1 MSRNNLLGFFEV
13 MELEFLFLVVSLR
26 LRHGSQEL
34 VGLLDIKREQRSI
47 EGTVYSKFSI
57 FFIEGFDFLRN
68 RPEVVTIQ
76 KRTHLI
82 YLPL

>member
-1 MSRNNLLGFFEV
+1 MSRNDLLGFFEV

-26 LRHGSQEL
+26 LRYGSQEL

-47 EGTVYSKFSI
+47 EGTVYSKFCI